1 MRCSV
6 SVGEP
11 TDPPATELLTKDV
24 GKGRCAMQRPRMQ
37 QTMPED
43 RSGWY
48 PIDAG
53 PHLEILFHPNRRLAG
68 REPDEIERSNQ

>member
-1 MRCSV
+1 
-6 SVGEP
+6 
-11 TDPPATELLTKDV
+11 
-24 GKGRCAMQRPRMQ
+24 MQRPRMQ

-48 PIDAG
+48 PIAAG
-53 PHLEILFHPNRRLAG
+53 PQHEILFHPNRRLAG